1 MEAFA
6 DLNEGFKVML
16 SQYNFVYCAL
26 AACLG
31 AFLAYLPGLSSP
43 VVIALAFGFTFGMPP
58 TTAIIVLVAL
68 CVGAQFGRSAAAVH
82 RARGDAA
89 YAEGDASL
97 APIAIAAL
105 LSGAVV
111 AIVAAAVMPLAIA
124 AIPSLGPAQ
133 EEITAFI
140 IAFLALAAALAPH
153 SVVRAVAAIV
163 IGGLISIMGSEI
175 DAAVQV
181 LSFGNQEL
189 PDGIGF
195 VSLLIG
201 VWLIPGVVMAHAGS
215 TVTAKVTAEP
225 RSQPTPRNTGEYPT
239 IVTAAAANAG
249 LSASFLPLL
258 TLGLPAAVVAPMFL
272 WMLTIHGIL
281 PGPRVA
287 TRMPE
292 VLHGLFA
299 AIIVANGVLLLVML
313 LAERLFAR
321 VQRLNVRV
329 LATVVLAFACFGV
342 YTENNSPFDVAL
354 MLTYGIA
361 SYLLFTSDY
370 ERYLLLMAF
379 VFGPWLQEN
388 IERFSARG
396 DMGAIVHRPI
406 AVMLIAA
413 GAILVIAIGAWRK
426 SRKANAARR

>member
-43 VVIALAFGFTFGMPP
+43 VVIALAFGFAFGMPP

-124 AIPSLGPAQ
+124 ALPSLGAA
-133 EEITAFI
+133 EITAFI
-140 IAFLALAAALAPH
+140 IAFLALAAALAPR

-181 LSFGNQEL
+181 LSFGNLEL

-195 VSLLIG
+195 LSLLIG
-201 VWLIPGVVMAHAGS
+201 VLVIPGVVGAYAGS
-215 TVTAKVTAEP
+215 TVTAQATAEP
-225 RSQPTPRNTGEYPT
+225 RTPPTRRRTGEYPT
-239 IVTAAAANAG
+239 IVTATAANAG

-370 ERYLLLMAF
+370 ERYLLLLAF
-379 VFGPWLQEN
+379 LFGPLLHEN
-388 IERFSARG
+388 IRRFSAGG
-396 DMGAIVHRPI
+396 DMGAIISSPI

-413 GAILVIAIGAWRK
+413 GAILVAAIGAWRME
-426 SRKANAARR
+426 SRKTNAAGR

>member
-1 MEAFA
+1 MAAFA
-6 DLNEGFKVML
+6 DLAEGFKVML

-43 VVIALAFGFTFGMPP
+43 VVIALAYGFSFGMPP

-68 CVGAQFGRSAAAVH
+68 CVGAQFGRTAAAVH
-82 RARGDAA
+82 RARSDAA
-89 YAEGDASL
+89 SAAGGASL

-124 AIPSLGPAQ
+124 AIPLFGPA
-133 EEITAFI
+133 EITAFI

-175 DAAVQV
+175 NAAVQV
-181 LSFGNQEL
+181 LSFGNEEL

-195 VSLLIG
+195 LSLLIG
-201 VWLIPGVVMAHAGS
+201 VLVIPGVVGAYAGS
-215 TVTAKVTAEP
+215 MVTAEGTAEP
-225 RSQPTPRNTGEYPT
+225 RRPPALGSSGEYPA
-239 IVTAAAANAG
+239 ILTATAANAG

-258 TLGLPAAVVAPMFL
+258 TLGLPAAVVAPMFFGV
-272 WMLTIHGIL
+272 LTIHGVL

-292 VLHGLFA
+292 VLWGLFA
-299 AIIVANGVLLLVML
+299 AIVVANGVLLLVML
-313 LAERLFAR
+313 VAERLFAR

-342 YTENNSPFDVAL
+342 YSVNNDPFDVAL

-370 ERYLLLMAF
+370 ERYVLLVAFLSGPLLL
-379 VFGPWLQEN
+379 EN
-388 IERFSARG
+388 IRRFSAGG
-396 DMGAIVHRPI
+396 DVGAIISRPI
-406 AVMLIAA
+406 AGMLIAA
-413 GAILVIAIGAWRK
+413 GAILVVAIGAWRMA
-426 SRKANAARR
+426 SRKANVARR